1 MQANSASYPATFTLD
16 PPEKV
21 ANWRPLVNWLFAIP
35 HFLVL
40 SALNSVSEILGIV
53 SWFIILFTGELP
65 EALANFQVMI
75 MRYSARAY
83 VFASLETQWAKLER
97 GQELTRKERADTV
110 LARQFAFQTGRRVT
124 QMMYDTIGGAA
135 VYAKNPFDR
144 QLRDMTT
151 ACQHIVAQPKTVEGP
166 GALLLGVDD
175 GKSPML

>member
-1 MQANSASYPATFTLD
+1 MSGVPLGIARDSIDRAIAMLENKADRLTGVQYRD
-16 PPEKV
+16 MPEV
-21 ANWRPLVNWLFAIP
+21 RRAIADAEA
-35 HFLVL
+35 LL
-40 SALNSVSEILGIV
+40 SA
-53 SWFIILFTGELP
+53 
-65 EALANFQVMI
+65 
-75 MRYSARAY
+75 ARAY

-97 GQELTRKERADTV
+97 RVALTPKERSDTV
-110 LARQFAFQTGRRVT
+110 LSRQFAFQTGRRVT

-151 ACQHIVAQPKTVEGP
+151 ACQHIVAQPKTVEGA